1 MAADYAQWSWAKK
14 FIIWNARPTGVNV
27 GGGSYTTTKYLEK
40 YEVDGFICAGK
51 VLNPIFLS
59 DYDARIVEEWQ
70 TECKLVSQLRHSNI
84 VQFLG
89 IYYVPGVQHFPVILR
104 ELLPG
109 SLHDFLE
116 ARSAITLSR
125 KVSVLQDVARA
136 LMYLHSRSPS
146 VMHCNLTAR
155 KVLLGADMT
164 AKVSVGSCSK
174 SVGPKKLS
182 KCHGSQLYMPPEA
195 FESPPRYDT
204 SLDMFSFGH
213 LALFTA
219 TQVYPEVLPP
229 HYKVTYDGSV
239 HEYVFARNE
248 IERRQDSFTRLKDMG
263 KKEVDEKLVQL
274 IKECLHDEPAKRPTA
289 RQALKKLEEIKD
301 KVFDNDPRFKLEQA
315 LRPNETSVQQT
326 QEIERLQRLYE
337 VKKQGF
343 YVVWVCLHYI
353 CMGQYTNIK
362 ITWAKV
368 CN

>member
-1 MAADYAQWSWAKK
+1 MAADHAQWSWAKK
-14 FIIWNARPTGVNV
+14 FIKWNARPTGVNV
-27 GGGSYTTTKYLEK
+27 GGSSYTTTKYLEK

-59 DYDARIVEEWQ
+59 DYDAGIVEKWR
-70 TECKLVSQLRHSNI
+70 TECKLVSQLRHTNI

-89 IYYVPGVQHFPVILR
+89 IYYVPGVQNFPVILR

-109 SLHDFLE
+109 NLHDFLE

-136 LMYLHSRSPS
+136 LIYLHSRSPS

-174 SVGPKKLS
+174 LVGPQKK
-182 KCHGSQLYMPPEA
+182 SQLYMPPEA
-195 FESPPRYDT
+195 FKGNPQYDT
-204 SLDMFSFGH
+204 RLDMFSFGH

-229 HYKVTYDGSV
+229 HYKLTYDGSV
-239 HEYVFARNE
+239 NEYIFARNE

-289 RQALKKLEEIKD
+289 TQALKKLAEIKD
-301 KVFDNDPRFKLEQA
+301 KVSDNDPAGRMDQFELEQA
-315 LRPNETSVQQT
+315 LRPNEASVQQT
-326 QEIERLQRLYE
+326 REIERLQRLYE
-337 VKKQGF
+337 VKKPRGF
-343 YVVWVCLHYI
+343 
-353 CMGQYTNIK
+353 M
-362 ITWAKV
+362 
-368 CN
+368 